1 MSDEKDTGFLPPE
14 HAPMFY
20 DHFAGERVYTRDNF
34 AGNLKRLLGIHG
46 LTAADAS
53 KLLGIST
60 TTLSYWLN
68 GERDPAVG
76 SLMKV
81 AEFFGVDGF
90 KLLGQY
96 TGSFIVEEL
105 ANLERW
111 EAVEQKVGG
120 GSLPTATRE
129 VTPIRKKGKK

>member
-1 MSDEKDTGFLPPE
+1 MSDQTEAGGVPPE
-14 HAPMFY
+14 HARSYY
-20 DHFAGERVYTRDNF
+20 DHFADARLYTRDNF
-34 AGNLKRLLGIHG
+34 AGNLKRLFGIHG

-68 GERDPAVG
+68 GERDPALG

-81 AEFFGVDGF
+81 AEYFGVDGF

-105 ANLERW
+105 ADLERW
-111 EAVEQKVGG
+111 ERVEQELGG
-120 GSLPTATRE
+120 GSLPLEVGATQAKKKR
-129 VTPIRKKGKK
+129 RK